1 MSIREKILK
10 DINEIENN
18 DKLNEIYDFIKQV
31 NNNVNEITQQENCLS
46 VMQLRGS
53 LSNEDAQEMMAIV
66 SNEFSNIEGD
76 WE

>member
-1 MSIREKILK
+1 MSVREKILK
-10 DINEIENN
+10 DIYEIENN
-18 DKLNEIYDFIKQV
+18 DKLNEIYNFIKQV
-31 NNNVNEITQQENCLS
+31 NNVNEITEQKNSLS

-53 LSNEDAQEMMAIV
+53 LSNKDAQEMMAIV